1 MLVVTS
7 GFAIMPGMCTEK
19 MTANTDVPLVTVD
32 PNEGDRKMWL
42 AAIAKRDESA
52 LASLYDSTIS
62 RVYGVALRITGRAD
76 SAEEV
81 VADVYMQVWREAGNY
96 SASKAKTLTWLLMIC
111 RSRALDLLRRRDIA
125 ESHPEPET
133 LNLDAQLGGDD
144 PVDLLVAIER
154 ESAVHQALEGL
165 APVQR
170 QLLSLAFFKGLSHQE
185 IADHANLPLGSV
197 KSHIRKALLTLE
209 QTLTNSTYG
218 GMHETE

>member
-19 MTANTDVPLVTVD
+19 MTANADVALVTVD
-32 PNEGDRKMWL
+32 PSEGDRQMWL

-81 VADVYMQVWREAGNY
+81 AADVYMQVWREAGNY
-96 SASKAKTLTWLLMIC
+96 NASKAKTLTWLLMIC

-144 PVDLLVAIER
+144 PVDLLVAVER
-154 ESAVHQALEGL
+154 QCAVHQALEGL
-165 APVQR
+165 TPVQR

-185 IADHANLPLGSV
+185 IADHAKLPLGSV
-197 KSHIRKALLTLE
+197 KSHIRKALLTLQ